1 MKISGTVLLV
11 FFLVF
16 QSNSAVMGD
25 ASAAATEK
33 TIPQAPTVTPTQ
45 TLTLVPTVNL
55 EPYFSIGPGFR
66 LPYLEILAN
75 YYYYPWQT
83 YYTTTI
89 PTYWVGKKTT
99 VA

>member
-45 TLTLVPTVNL
+45 TLTLGF
-55 EPYFSIGPGFR
+55 FSRSSARISHDS
-66 LPYLEILAN
+66 
-75 YYYYPWQT
+75 
-83 YYTTTI
+83 
-89 PTYWVGKKTT
+89 
-99 VA
+99 